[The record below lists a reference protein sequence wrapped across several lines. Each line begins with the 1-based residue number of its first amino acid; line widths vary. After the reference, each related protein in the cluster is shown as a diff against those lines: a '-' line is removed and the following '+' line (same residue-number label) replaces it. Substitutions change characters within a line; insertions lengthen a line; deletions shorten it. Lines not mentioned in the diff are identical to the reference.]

1 MKLHRLLLPWLV
13 ATLLGSA
20 TAPAAGPDFAR
31 AHEEIVTN
39 LKAFIGVDTM
49 NPPGNETRGAK
60 FLQELLAKDGIP
72 SEIYEKEANRGNLVA
87 RLKGNGSKQ
96 PLLLLGHLDT
106 VGVQRDQWTVDPFA
120 GVIQDG
126 YLYGRG
132 ALDDKGMLTVCL
144 EVMLLLK
151 RLAVPLDRDVILLAE
166 AGEEG
171 TTHVGIDF
179 MVNEHW
185 DKIACEYAINEGGEL
200 NWKDG
205 RVHYVGVSTT
215 EKVPRPVFLYAKGT
229 SGHGSKPLPDNAVV
243 HLAEAVARLGRWQ
256 PPLRFNDTTRVF
268 FERLAKI
275 SPPEDAF
282 LFENLEDPV
291 LGELV
296 QTKLW
301 QTHPGYHSMLCT
313 SVSPNII
320 EGGFRRNVIPTDA
333 RAQLDVRALPDEDV
347 EQFVEL
353 MRRVVDNPRVEV
365 VMSATYRPAPPPSR
379 LDNEMFAAF
388 EKVQQRMFPDAT
400 TLPVMITGATDSAQL
415 RGKGVQAY
423 GLGCLRTEAD
433 ALRLHGND
441 ERVQIAGLKQF
452 LEYLYAVVLEV
463 AATGN

>member
-1 MKLHRLLLPWLV
+1 MIPRGMFRPALALAILTIGA
-13 ATLLGSA
+13 ATI
-20 TAPAAGPDFAR
+20 PAAQPDFAK

-39 LKAFIGVDTM
+39 LRAFIGVDTM

-60 FLQELLAKDGIP
+60 FLQDLLARDGIA
-72 SEIYEKEANRGNLVA
+72 SEIYEKEAGRGNLVA
-87 RLKGNGSKQ
+87 RLKGSGGKQ

-120 GVIQDG
+120 AEIKDG

-151 RLAVPLDRDVILLAE
+151 RLNVPLERDVIFLAE

-171 TTHVGIDF
+171 TPQVGIDY

-185 DKIACEYAINEGGEL
+185 DKIACEFAINEGGEL
-200 NWKDG
+200 SFKDG

-229 SGHGSKPLPDNAVV
+229 SGHGSKPLLDNPVV
-243 HLAEAVARLGRWQ
+243 HLGEAVARLGRWQ
-256 PPLRFNDTTRVF
+256 PPLRLNETTRVF

-275 SPPEDAF
+275 SPPEEAF
-282 LFENLEDPV
+282 LYENLEDPV
-291 LGELV
+291 LGETV
-296 QTKLW
+296 QMKLW
-301 QTHPGYHSMLCT
+301 QSKPGYNSMLRT

-333 RAQLDVRALPDEDV
+333 RAQVDVRALPDEDP
-347 EQFVEL
+347 EKFVEL
-353 MRRVVDNPRVEV
+353 LRQVVNNPRVEV
-365 VMSATYRPAPPPSR
+365 VMSASSQPAPPPSR
-379 LDNEMFAAF
+379 LDNEMFRAF
-388 EKVQQRMFPDAT
+388 ERVQQRMFPDAT
-400 TLPVMITGATDSAQL
+400 TLPVMITGATDSAPL

-423 GLGCLRTEAD
+423 GIGCLRTEED
-433 ALRLHGND
+433 ALRMHGDD
-441 ERVQIAGLKQF
+441 ERVQVAGLRTF
-452 LEYLYAVVLEV
+452 IEYLYAVVLEV
-463 AATGN
+463 AAK